1 MNYRDRK
8 MSRTEISKNSN
19 KKSSV
24 KKEAFMKTKNVKKH
38 IYNVLIKYILYEK
51 NNKMR
56 ILININ
62 SNIDLIN

>member
-51 NNKMR
+51 K
-56 ILININ
+56 IIKCEY
-62 SNIDLIN
+62 

>member
-8 MSRTEISKNSN
+8 MSRTEISKNLN

-56 ILININ
+56 ILINNN
-62 SNIDLIN
+62 SNINLIN